1 MGFKLLTSVAF
12 CTLFLFSVQKEDSL
26 QWSAQRRLAWEDFK
40 SSPDDNSG
48 NAALTS
54 STIGFK
60 YNYDTEKGFTYSISC
75 LFEKNS
81 SWGRVKT
88 DYILSHEQGHF
99 DIAEIYARKLYKTVQ
114 AFRFNPRTA
123 PKEVPAM
130 YHQIIKD
137 LAVRQAEYDSE
148 TDFSRD
154 KDEQA
159 AWLLKI
165 RAELDNL
172 QPYEKYWPAGR

>member
-1 MGFKLLTSVAF
+1 MVFKLITALSF
-12 CTLFLFSVQKEDSL
+12 CTLFSFNVQKEDSL
-26 QWSAQRRLAWEDFK
+26 QWSASRRLDWNDFK

-60 YNYDTEKGFTYSISC
+60 YNYDSEKGFSYTINC

-114 AFRFNPRTA
+114 GFRFNPRTA
-123 PKEVPAM
+123 RKEVPAM
-130 YHQIIKD
+130 YHQIMKD
-137 LAVRQAEYDSE
+137 LAAKQAEYDTD

-154 KDEQA
+154 KEEQA
-159 AWLLKI
+159 DWLLKI

-172 QPYEKYWPAGR
+172 QPYAKYWSANR